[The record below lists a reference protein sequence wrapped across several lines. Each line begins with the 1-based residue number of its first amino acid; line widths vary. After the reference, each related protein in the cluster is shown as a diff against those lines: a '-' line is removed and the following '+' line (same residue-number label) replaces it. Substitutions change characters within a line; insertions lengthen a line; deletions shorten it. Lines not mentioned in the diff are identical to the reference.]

1 MQDFINNL
9 TVIISHSR
17 YAIKRDA
24 LNLQS
29 RLFCK
34 IVNALA
40 RSDIITLPRYR
51 ATVRSGG
58 GEGLLLRYCVAP
70 YGRATYAAF
79 KLFFTSDFFF
89 CGRRLNRFGRVSLL
103 LRVII
108 I

>member
-17 YAIKRDA
+17 YAIKRIA

-29 RLFCK
+29 RLLCK

-40 RSDIITLPRYR
+40 RSDTITLARYR
-51 ATVRSGG
+51 ATVRSE

-79 KLFFTSDFFF
+79 KLFFTIDLF
-89 CGRRLNRFGRVSLL
+89 CDRRLNRFGRVSLL